1 MKLYYFRAQAATEG
15 HKCHT
20 CCVGSGHRDTEIRRW
35 RARKCFGLGLV
46 CSCLMVFKE
55 AGWHAVLTPP
65 IGIQWEF
72 LLIFTASGACID
84 AFPWGAWP
92 RDAAVDTHK

>member
-1 MKLYYFRAQAATEG
+1 MVEG
-15 HKCHT
+15 VQQGPVL
-20 CCVGSGHRDTEIRRW
+20 VGTFFSGHGDTENRRW

-65 IGIQWEF
+65 IGIRWEF
-72 LLIFTASGACID
+72 LLIFTGSGACMALITLNR
-84 AFPWGAWP
+84 AFESAG
-92 RDAAVDTHK
+92 